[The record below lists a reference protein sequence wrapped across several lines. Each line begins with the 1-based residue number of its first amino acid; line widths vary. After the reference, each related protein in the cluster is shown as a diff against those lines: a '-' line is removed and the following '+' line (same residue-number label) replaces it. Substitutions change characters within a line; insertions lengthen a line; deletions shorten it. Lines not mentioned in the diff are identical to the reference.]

1 MRAIPRDR
9 SEGAAWRLVGLMGR
23 REDRE
28 ALQSTW
34 TTLEPR
40 VPGTPFT
47 KKDIEDNEE
56 RERLPPP
63 SPVTA
68 DDARRAVRK
77 LVRG

>member
-1 MRAIPRDR
+1 
-9 SEGAAWRLVGLMGR
+9 MGR

-34 TTLEPR
+34 TVLEPR

-47 KKDIEDNEE
+47 KKDIEDVAE

-63 SPVTA
+63 VPVTIT
-68 DDARRAVRK
+68 DARRAMRK